1 MCKLKYFHIS
11 DIYVSYIHLYTIYS
25 IYISNIHDN
34 TNYYTHIR
42 IYIFY
47 LLPASNKVCVFA
59 QTYIQQ
65 QTKPNTDVAHFTSH
79 TIQHSR
85 KRVSDLYIQ
94 IYTRCTYHTR
104 IIPTNYPYTASDSSS
119 TKYTRVRCKL
129 KFHFVFSHLHI

>member
-1 MCKLKYFHIS
+1 MCKLKYFHMS

-25 IYISNIHDN
+25 LYISNIHDN

-47 LLPASNKVCVFA
+47 LQAASNKVCVFA

-65 QTKPNTDVAHFTSH
+65 QSKPNTDVAHFTSH

-85 KRVSDLYIQ
+85 KRVSDLYI
-94 IYTRCTYHTR
+94 YKFKLVAF
-104 IIPTNYPYTASDSSS
+104 IIHELYQLTISILLAT
-119 TKYTRVRCKL
+119 
-129 KFHFVFSHLHI
+129 LHQPNIHE